1 MACSCCGYA
10 VSARDNV
17 WRDEVPYPGDHGTGL
32 CRACGG
38 DPEAK
43 EPQRRLGYATTIF
56 VDARI
61 PLVAQCLSEANRRRF
76 LSLEYEKQ
84 AEFVFRCVAKGYL
97 P

>member
-1 MACSCCGYA
+1 MILQAE
-10 VSARDNV
+10 NV
-17 WRDEVPYPGDHGTGL
+17 WRHEVPYPGDLGTGL

-43 EPQRRLGYATTIF
+43 EPRKRLGYATTIF

-61 PLVAQCLSEANRRRF
+61 PLVAQRLSEANRKHF

-97 P
+97 L